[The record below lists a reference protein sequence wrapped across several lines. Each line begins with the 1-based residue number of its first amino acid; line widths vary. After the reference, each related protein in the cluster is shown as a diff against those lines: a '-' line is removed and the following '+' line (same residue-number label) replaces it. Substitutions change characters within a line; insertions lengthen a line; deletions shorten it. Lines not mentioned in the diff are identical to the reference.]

1 MQREKL
7 PILGRSLILRFEPP
21 KAQNTSKK

>member
-1 MQREKL
+1 MQKEKL
-7 PILGRSLILRFEPP
+7 PILGRSLILSFEPP